1 LTRSSRVTLKIHVYI
16 LYMLYFQV
24 GAADVMGVYD
34 DTPGAV
40 RDAGHYHHRLLQ
52 QRRRSVDTGCKW
64 TR

>member
-1 LTRSSRVTLKIHVYI
+1 
-16 LYMLYFQV
+16 MLYFQV